1 MRCGVSG
8 ERELLD
14 RWQWQR
20 DGGCGG
26 LMVFERAKIAVLDG
40 S

>member
-20 DGGCGG
+20 DGGC
-26 LMVFERAKIAVLDG
+26 EE
-40 S
+40 